1 MRLESGI
8 ASVRMKPVA
17 IDMTVVAKAI
27 APLADSTSFKHGG
40 YGKTLNGKRQ
50 RVPHDVWKQLHKSL
64 GRRPHHATTATRRLR
79 RGSESRATR
88 RRAALRLIL
97 NQSSSLASPI

>member
-1 MRLESGI
+1 MRLEAGI

-40 YGKTLNGKRQ
+40 VRQ
-50 RVPHDVWKQLHKSL
+50 DIERQT
-64 GRRPHHATTATRRLR
+64 AACATRCVK
-79 RGSESRATR
+79 T
-88 RRAALRLIL
+88 
-97 NQSSSLASPI
+97 AS